1 MCVQKKSDQQLVS
14 AFISGDTLAIEHLI
28 LRYKDKIFSFIISKV
43 RDEDIANDI
52 FQDTFIKVINTLRAG
67 RYNEEGKF
75 ISWTMRI
82 AHNLVIDHFRKTARV
97 RMVRPNDDLDIFDVI
112 SDVAPS
118 AESDMVRSQVFE
130 DLRNLITYLSVEQ
143 KQVLEMRY
151 YAGMSFKD
159 IAEQCDISINTALGR
174 MRYAIINLR
183 KLQQKHQLNLSL

>member
-14 AFISGDTLAIEHLI
+14 AFISGDTLAIEYLI

-97 RMVRPNDDLDIFDVI
+97 RMVRPNDEFDIFDVI

-130 DLRNLITYLSVEQ
+130 DLRNLITYLSAEQ
-143 KQVLEMRY
+143 KQVLQMRY

-183 KLQQKHQLNLSL
+183 KLQEKHQLNLSL

>member
-97 RMVRPNDDLDIFDVI
+97 RMVRPNDDFDIFDVI

>member
-1 MCVQKKSDQQLVS
+1 MCVQKKTDQQLVS

-97 RMVRPNDDLDIFDVI
+97 RMVRPNEDFDIFDVI
-112 SDVAPS
+112 SDLAPS
-118 AESDMVRSQVFE
+118 AESDMVRDQVFE

-143 KQVLEMRY
+143 KQVLQMRY

>member
-14 AFISGDTLAIEHLI
+14 AFISGDTLAIEYLI

-97 RMVRPNDDLDIFDVI
+97 RMVRPNDDFDIFDVI

>member
-97 RMVRPNDDLDIFDVI
+97 RMVRPNDDFDIFDVI

-143 KQVLEMRY
+143 KQVLQMRY